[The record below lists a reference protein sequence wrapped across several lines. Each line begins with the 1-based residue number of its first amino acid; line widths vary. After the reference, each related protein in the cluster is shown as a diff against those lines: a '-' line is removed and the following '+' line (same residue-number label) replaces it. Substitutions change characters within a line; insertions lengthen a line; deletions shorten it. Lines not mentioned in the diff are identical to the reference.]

1 MIKFLNFQVNFRKV
15 HENHEIKLFNYLFC
29 LKQITDFEIH
39 RVNYLA
45 IESKKQ
51 SQYFEMKNKLMVFKK
66 HNFGSTNFE
75 SLL

>member
-15 HENHEIKLFNYLFC
+15 HEIHEIKLFNYLFC
-29 LKQITDFEIH
+29 LKQIPDFEIH
-39 RVNYLA
+39 RVNFLA

-51 SQYFEMKNKLMVFKK
+51 SQHFEMKNKLMVFKK

>member
-1 MIKFLNFQVNFRKV
+1 MIKFLNFQVDFRKV
-15 HENHEIKLFNYLFC
+15 HEIHETKLFYYLFC
-29 LKQITDFEIH
+29 LKQITDFEVH

-51 SQYFEMKNKLMVFKK
+51 SQHFEMKNKLMVFKK
-66 HNFGSTNFE
+66 HDFGATNFE

>member
-66 HNFGSTNFE
+66 HNFDSTNFE